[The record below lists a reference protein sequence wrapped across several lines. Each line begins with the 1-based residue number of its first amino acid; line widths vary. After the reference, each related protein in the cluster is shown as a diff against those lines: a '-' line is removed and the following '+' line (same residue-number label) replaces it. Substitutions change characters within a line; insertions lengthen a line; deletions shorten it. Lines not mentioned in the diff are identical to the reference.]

1 MPFLSTNDNDE
12 GKPAESFLFKHG
24 MAPGEQ
30 EAVVWAAL
38 QAGNRSALD
47 YIFEKYVRLLY
58 AYGSKITK
66 DYGIVEDGI
75 QDLFVELWRKHD
87 LLGDTDNI
95 KFYLLKSLRRKIVR
109 RIDSDKRKLGI
120 DALPEENAAEVQDSA
135 EASIIQQQFSIEQ
148 QEQLTRAIAHLSERQ
163 REAVHLKFYEKMDYQ
178 QLSEVLEI
186 SLTSA
191 YKLIGKAVDALRK
204 SMRIRH

>member
-1 MPFLSTNDNDE
+1 MHFLSVKNE

-24 MAPGEQ
+24 IAPGEQ
-30 EAVVWAAL
+30 DSVVWSAL
-38 QAGNRSALD
+38 QSGNRRALH

-58 AYGSKITK
+58 AYGNKITK

-75 QDLFVELWRKHD
+75 QDLFVELWRKHEV
-87 LLGDTDNI
+87 LGSTDNI
-95 KFYLLKSLRRKIVR
+95 RLYLLKSLRRKIAR
-109 RIDSDKRKLGI
+109 RIDSDHRKLGI
-120 DALPEENAAEVQDSA
+120 ESLQEENATEVELSV
-135 EASIIQQQFSIEQ
+135 EASMIQQQFSIEQ
-148 QEQLTRAIAHLSERQ
+148 QEQLARAISNLSERQ
-163 REAVHLKFYEKMDYQ
+163 REAVYLKFYEKMDYQ

-204 SMRIRH
+204 SMRVMR

>member
-1 MPFLSTNDNDE
+1 MRFLSTKNE
-12 GKPAESFLFKHG
+12 EKPAESFLFKHG
-24 MAPGEQ
+24 IAPGEQ
-30 EAVVWAAL
+30 ESVVWGAL
-38 QAGNRSALD
+38 QSGNRRALD

-66 DYGIVEDGI
+66 DYGIVEDSI

-87 LLGDTDNI
+87 VLGDTDNI

-109 RIDSDKRKLGI
+109 RIDSDQRKLGVEF
-120 DALPEENAAEVQDSA
+120 LQEENAAEVELSV
-135 EASIIQQQFSIEQ
+135 EASMIQQQFSIEQ
-148 QEQLTRAIAHLSERQ
+148 QEQLARAISNLSERQ
-163 REAVHLKFYEKMDYQ
+163 REAVYLKFYEKMDYP

-186 SLTSA
+186 SLTST

-204 SMRIRH
+204 SMRILH

>member
-1 MPFLSTNDNDE
+1 MHFLSTKSE
-12 GKPAESFLFKHG
+12 EKPAESFLFKHG
-24 MAPGEQ
+24 IAPGEQ
-30 EAVVWAAL
+30 ESVVWRAL
-38 QAGNRSALD
+38 QAGNRRALD
-47 YIFEKYVRLLY
+47 YIFEKYARLLY

-87 LLGDTDNI
+87 VLGNTDNI

-109 RIDSDKRKLGI
+109 RIDSDQRKLGI
-120 DALPEENAAEVQDSA
+120 ESLQEDAAEVELPA
-135 EASIIQQQFSIEQ
+135 EATIIQQQFSLEQ
-148 QEQLTRAIAHLSERQ
+148 QEQLSRAISSLSERQ
-163 REAVHLKFYEKMDYQ
+163 REAVYLKFYEKMDYQ

-186 SLTSA
+186 SLPST

-204 SMRIRH
+204 SMRIVH